1 MIFIFSIALIFF
13 GICPII
19 YIKYN
24 PDLIYKSPLKTHMIL
39 FFIKLIINSMFIY
52 LFIFNL
58 SISNTKLFI
67 ILGCFIFIVFHFI
80 EGFISQNILV
90 SNGK

>member
-1 MIFIFSIALIFF
+1 MIFIFSIILVFL
-13 GICPII
+13 GICPIL
-19 YIKYN
+19 YVKHN
-24 PDLIYKSPLKTHMIL
+24 ADLICKSPLKTHMVIFL
-39 FFIKLIINSMFIY
+39 IKFVINSMFIY

-58 SISNTKLFI
+58 NISHTKLFI

>member
-1 MIFIFSIALIFF
+1 MIFIFSIILIFI
-13 GICPII
+13 GVCPII
-19 YIKYN
+19 YIKHN
-24 PDLIYKSPLKTHMIL
+24 TDLICKSPLKIHIII
-39 FFIKLIINSMFIY
+39 FFIKFVINSMFIY

-58 SISNTKLFI
+58 NISNTKLFI

-80 EGFISQNILV
+80 EGFISQNILA

>member
-1 MIFIFSIALIFF
+1 MILIFSIMLIFL
-13 GICPII
+13 GICPIL
-19 YIKYN
+19 YIKHN
-24 PDLIYKSPLKTHMIL
+24 ADLISKAPLKTHMII